1 MNKFSTALLKKQF
14 KDINKASDLG
24 FSVGLVDENNFYK
37 WSVVIFGPSET
48 IYEGGF
54 FNAILTFPEDY
65 PNSPP
70 QMKFTSQMFHPNI
83 YPDGRVCISILH
95 PPGTDKFN
103 EQEKAE
109 ERWRPSLGAEEIL
122 LSVISML
129 NDPNCDSPANI
140 DAAVMLRHNPE
151 QYNNIV
157 KSLVFQAMEDF

>member
-1 MNKFSTALLKKQF
+1 MNNFSTALLKKQF

-24 FSVGLVDENNFYK
+24 FNVGLLDENDFYK
-37 WSVVIFGPSET
+37 WTVVIFGPSET

-54 FNAILTFPEDY
+54 FKAILTFPLDY

-70 QMKFTSQMFHPNI
+70 QMKFTSPMFHPNI

-151 QYNNIV
+151 QYNNTV